1 MPANIKPEQNLLN
14 NESSP
19 YLLQHADNP
28 VHWLAWSTES
38 LALAKTSN
46 KPILLS
52 IGYSACHW
60 CHVMAHESFE
70 DVATA
75 DVMNELFVNIK
86 VDKEERPDLDKIYQ
100 NAHSLLTERAGG
112 WPLTVFLTPDTHMP
126 IFAGTYFPKTNKHGL
141 PAFTHLLKQISDI
154 WKTRGFDVQQQ
165 SNSLQNTYQ
174 RIYESTKPDDATF
187 NHAVIDIAR
196 NQIEQQFDSQHGGF
210 SPAPKFPHPAIINFA
225 LKHWCHTKKQNRPD
239 PRILH
244 SALFTLEKMAEGGIF
259 DHLAGGFC
267 RYSTDELWMIPHF
280 EKMLYDNGPLLSLY
294 SQAWKINANPL
305 FYDACC
311 ETANWVMREM
321 QSADGG
327 YYSAQDADSE
337 GVEGKFFVW
346 TQKEINTLLNQATK
360 QDNIDAKSIEYFK
373 TRFGL
378 DRTENFEGQWH
389 LHGYVTEAA
398 IAKQYNLDENQL
410 HEQLHLIRQYLFQQR
425 EKRIHPETDTKVL
438 CAWNG
443 LMIHGMAIT
452 GRLLN
457 KPDYIESA
465 SKAAYFLKNQCW
477 KNGQLFASTKD
488 GKVSLKAYLDD
499 YAFLIYG
506 LLELL
511 QSHWDNTL
519 YQWTLELADT
529 LLAEFEDTEYGGFY
543 FTSHNHEDLIQ
554 RLKTFSDDAIP
565 AGNAI
570 AALSLNRLGYLA
582 GRQHYIDAAERCL
595 QSAWRS
601 INNAPISHCAL
612 LNALNEYLT
621 PPDILIIRSHKT
633 TDSGAKN
640 KEDET
645 SWNALIRQHHL
656 PTTLIYDIPAS
667 EKPHSTLAEKIAGD
681 TNRAYPCTGM
691 QCQNSIENTAD
702 LEKYLRN
709 NSYRVLE

>member
-1 MPANIKPEQNLLN
+1 MPANNKPEQNLLN

-28 VHWLAWSTES
+28 VHWLAWNTES

-75 DVMNELFVNIK
+75 DVMNELFINIK

-100 NAHSLLTERAGG
+100 NAHSLLTERSGG
-112 WPLTVFLTPDTHMP
+112 WPLTVFLTPDSHMP

-154 WKTRGFDVQQQ
+154 WKTREFDVQQQ

-210 SPAPKFPHPAIINFA
+210 SPAPKFPHPAIIDFA

-305 FYDACC
+305 FHDACC

-321 QSADGG
+321 QSTDGG

-346 TQKEINTLLNQATK
+346 SQNEINALLNQAAK
-360 QDNIDAKSIEYFK
+360 QENIDVESIEYFK

-378 DRTENFEGQWH
+378 DRAENFEGQWH
-389 LHGYVTEAA
+389 LHGYVSEASL
-398 IAKQYNLDENQL
+398 AKQHHLDEAEL
-410 HEQLHLIRQYLFQQR
+410 HNQLHLIRQYLFQQR
-425 EKRIHPETDTKVL
+425 EKRIHPQTDTKIL
-438 CAWNG
+438 SAWNG

-477 KNGQLFASTKD
+477 KNGQLFASAKD
-488 GKVSLKAYLDD
+488 GNVSLKAYLDD

-511 QSHWDNTL
+511 QSQWDNTL

-582 GRQHYIDAAERCL
+582 GKQHYIDAAERCL